1 MLLLMVLKQ
10 DLKDLGGTLAGLD
23 LSERCATL
31 TEKKTQK
38 DENIILYAFQSPF
51 TSITSF
57 RPRDSCMWQRVP
69 RYGPGVEVKKWRLR
83 VACLPWD
90 LRRTQT

>member
-31 TEKKTQK
+31 MERKTQK
-38 DENIILYAFQSPF
+38 DAFQSPF

-57 RPRDSCMWQRVP
+57 RPCDSCMWRRVP